1 MSAGAL
7 DQNSLAVGGEADHR
21 DESSLAGRVAIVTG
35 GSRGIGRAVVEV
47 LARRGA
53 AVGIAFREREEP
65 AREVEAAI
73 NASGGRAIAVR
84 CDVAS
89 ETAVTAFVE
98 TVTTSLGPIDILV
111 NNAGITHDSHALF
124 LDAPKW
130 DEVLSVNLDG
140 AFRTVR
146 AVLRGMLLRKWGRI
160 INVSS
165 PSARMPLPGQVAYA
179 ASKAGLEGM
188 TRALSRDLGAQGVLV
203 NAVSPGLIETDMLQT
218 MPAAARDTYVKAVSV
233 RRVGRPEE
241 VAALVA
247 FLASDAA
254 RYITGQV
261 IAVDGG
267 LT

>member
-1 MSAGAL
+1 MTRQMSA
-7 DQNSLAVGGEADHR
+7 SS

-35 GSRGIGRAVVEV
+35 GSRGIGRAIVEM

-65 AREVEAAI
+65 ARQVEAAI
-73 NASGGRAIAVR
+73 RADGGRALAVR

-89 ETAVTAFVE
+89 ETAVTSFVE
-98 TVTTSLGPIDILV
+98 QVTTALGPVDILV
-111 NNAGITHDSHALF
+111 NNAGITHNSHVLF
-124 LDAPKW
+124 LDGPKW

-165 PSARMPLPGQVAYA
+165 PSARMPLPGQVGYA

-188 TRALSRDLGAQGVLV
+188 TRALARDLGAQGVLV

-218 MPAAARDTYVKAVSV
+218 LAGAAA
-233 RRVGRPEE
+233 
-241 VAALVA
+241 
-247 FLASDAA
+247 
-254 RYITGQV
+254 
-261 IAVDGG
+261 
-267 LT
+267 